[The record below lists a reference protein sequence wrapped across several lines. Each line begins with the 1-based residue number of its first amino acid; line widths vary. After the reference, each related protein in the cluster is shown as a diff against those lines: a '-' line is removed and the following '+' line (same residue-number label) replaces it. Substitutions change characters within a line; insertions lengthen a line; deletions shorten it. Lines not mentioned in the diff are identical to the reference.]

1 MSWHFHLGKK
11 ANNKA
16 LQNIILYANAMLFK
30 DKKWNEAKKW
40 KRKEKKKTEH
50 TVNVHNTNL
59 DRRFIGSHMTKS
71 K

>member
-30 DKKWNEAKKW
+30 GKNDMKV
-40 KRKEKKKTEH
+40 RKKKFVKKT
-50 TVNVHNTNL
+50 T
-59 DRRFIGSHMTKS
+59 TK
-71 K
+71 KE